1 MPIPAA
7 AEDVA
12 QTVSC
17 FGSLLPFHLE
27 DLRTRQR
34 SLSAQKLAQTVLP
47 LFFSHLR
54 EEGVTDLRQV
64 SEAEIVSFARS
75 LALTKTK
82 RRGEA
87 FTLASQRAYLVT
99 VRSFFAFLLRRR
111 WILRDPAR
119 GVPLMR
125 SDACLRAG
133 LTEAEARRLM
143 SAPSYPR
150 SWMRGLETRDK
161 AILEVLYGTAIRLSE
176 CVRLD
181 IQDLDLFHGT
191 LFVRDGKGR
200 KDRMAP
206 LGAAAQRALG
216 EYLRDARPRLVKNP
230 GQAAL
235 FLTIRGG
242 KRLSPVATDQL
253 IRRHA
258 LAARIPHVVSAHRLR
273 HACATHLI
281 QGGADVRQIQEILGH
296 KDIAMTARYT
306 RVLVHD
312 MRRMIEKA
320 HPRERLW
327 ARQALQSRVRSK
339 R

>member
-1 MPIPAA
+1 VPIPAA
-7 AEDVA
+7 AERFFLA
-12 QTVSC
+12 P
-17 FGSLLPFHLE
+17 FESLLSTYLE
-27 DLRTRQR
+27 DLRTRQH
-34 SLSAQKLAQTVLP
+34 SLSAQKLAPTVLAR
-47 LFFSHLR
+47 LFSHLR
-54 EEGVTDLRQV
+54 EKGVTDVRRV

-125 SDACLRAG
+125 SDTFLRAV
-133 LTEAEARRLM
+133 LSEAEARRLM

-181 IQDLDLFHGT
+181 IQDVDLFHGT

-206 LGAAAQRALG
+206 LGGAAQRALG
-216 EYLRDARPRLVKNP
+216 EYLREARPRLVKNP

-235 FLTIRGG
+235 FLTIRG

-258 LAARIPHVVSAHRLR
+258 EAARIPNVVSAHRLR

-281 QGGADVRQIQEILGH
+281 QGGADIRHIQEILGH

-312 MRRMIEKA
+312 LRRMIEKA
-320 HPRERLW
+320 HPRERLFP
-327 ARQALQSRVRSK
+327 RQALQSRAKARGK
-339 R
+339 P